1 MSTII
6 DILNQSQLFA
16 GLDDDT
22 LTKISERFVSVSYP
36 ADAEV
41 FREGDVGDTFYI
53 MQEGEA
59 AFYKNLGTVQHKMR
73 TLGIG
78 DQFGER
84 ALISSARRVGTV
96 KTVTPI
102 KCLCMDEAG
111 FNALMESE
119 PHFAQ
124 RMLKLLVR
132 RMKES
137 DDAAARDMV
146 AAHQALS
153 FSLAKLADSRDP
165 ETGGHLYR
173 VRAYCVLL
181 SELLAEHPTF
191 DSVITDAFI
200 EHIHLAAPLHD
211 IGKVAIPDGV
221 LMKQGKLTDAEF
233 QIMMSHTLL
242 GAEALDTVIE
252 YCDHEMFQMARR
264 IILCH
269 HERWDGSGYPNGLK
283 DVEIPVEARIMALA
297 DIYDALLSERVYKRA
312 FEYNETKDEILSQA
326 GTRFDPQMVTVML
339 NNIDM
344 FESIHQNFREEAP
357 RL

>member
-1 MSTII
+1 MTTII
-6 DILNQSQLFA
+6 ETLNNSQLFS
-16 GLDDDT
+16 GLEEKT
-22 LTKISERFVSVSYP
+22 LERISERFVSVSYP
-36 ADAEV
+36 AHTEV
-41 FREGDVGDTFYI
+41 FREGDVGDTFYL

-59 AFYKNLGTVQHKMR
+59 ALYKNLGTVQHKLRNLR
-73 TLGIG
+73 TG

-84 ALISSARRVGTV
+84 ALISSARRIGTV
-96 KTVTPI
+96 KTKSAI

-111 FNALMESE
+111 FKALMESE
-119 PHFAQ
+119 PRFAQ
-124 RMLKLLVR
+124 RMLKLLVD

-181 SELLAEHPTF
+181 SELLSKHPNYEK
-191 DSVITDAFI
+191 VINDAFI
-200 EHIHLAAPLHD
+200 EHIYLAAPLHD
-211 IGKVAIPDGV
+211 IGKVAIPDGI
-221 LMKQGKLTDAEF
+221 LMKQGKLTEAEF
-233 QIMMSHTLL
+233 QIMMSHTVL

-283 DVEIPVEARIMALA
+283 DTLIPVEARIMALA
-297 DIYDALLSERVYKRA
+297 DIYDALLSERVYKPA
-312 FEYNETKDEILSQA
+312 FEYQQTKDEILSQA
-326 GTRFDPQMVTVML
+326 GTRFDPDMVTVMFE
-339 NNIDM
+339 NIDI
-344 FESIHQNFREEAP
+344 FESIHQKFREEAP
-357 RL
+357 KL